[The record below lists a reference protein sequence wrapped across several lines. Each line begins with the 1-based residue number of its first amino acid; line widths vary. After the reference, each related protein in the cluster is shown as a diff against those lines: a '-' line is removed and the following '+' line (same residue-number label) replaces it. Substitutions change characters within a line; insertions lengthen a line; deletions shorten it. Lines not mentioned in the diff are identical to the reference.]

1 MALCARGL
9 VWSIQCPGAS
19 ASPATAPLRLG
30 SCRNLP
36 GIPTEVEEL
45 SSTRMQ
51 LLCLGSVQGSPS
63 EAPACLTL
71 LPKDNHPDDCRNYRD
86 NHVFCLQSN
95 GTWDDLGL
103 RASIGDDNHCA
114 VQQVPNP
121 VTATGKDD
129 IYQDHIPRLIWM
141 DQKEGNLIHL
151 FCPFYSPNL
160 EIRRIS
166 HGETNISKADNGAEF
181 PLKFLLLIWSRL
193 YSLLPSVSSSV
204 EHPSERHIQ
213 QKSHRHQTR
222 TLFTAQHQGHKGQK
236 GKERTRQ
243 HQICAATCCVGL
255 RRYFSP
261 GHWHR
266 VQESGKKNIPAS
278 QRAPVPHQCVRN
290 EKKILLYH
298 IFSTSLGLSKEQG
311 TWKQLFIES
320 TAVSR
325 RLGWEEQEEIHKL
338 HFLPDLV
345 L

>member
-1 MALCARGL
+1 MSRCICKSSNSSSETWIL
-9 VWSIQCPGAS
+9 P
-19 ASPATAPLRLG
+19 SPPRDSHRSGRAQQHQDAAPLLRICTRLSFRSTCMSNTAPKG
-30 SCRNLP
+30 
-36 GIPTEVEEL
+36 
-45 SSTRMQ
+45 Q
-51 LLCLGSVQGSPS
+51 PS
-63 EAPACLTL
+63 WWLQ
-71 LPKDNHPDDCRNYRD
+71 NYGD

-103 RASIGDDNHCA
+103 RVSIGDDNHCA

-129 IYQDHIPRLIWM
+129 IYQDHIPRFIWI
-141 DQKEGNLIHL
+141 DQKEGNWVHL

-204 EHPSERHIQ
+204 EYPSERHIQ

-236 GKERTRQ
+236 GRERTRQ